1 MVASVTLN
9 REQVKKLTEIVD
21 HFREVEYFDIKVDL
35 SSGIG
40 TGLSVTFDLFKP
52 QDTKIDITDYNEW

>member
-21 HFREVEYFDIKVDL
+21 HFKEVEYFDIQVDQ

-40 TGLSVTFDLFKP
+40 TGLSVRFDLFKP
-52 QDTKIDITDYNEW
+52 KDTKIDITDYDKW

>member
-9 REQVKKLTEIVD
+9 REQVKKLVEIVD
-21 HFREVEYFDIKVDL
+21 HFKEVEYFDIKIDK

-40 TGLSVTFDLFKP
+40 TGLCVTFDLFKP
-52 QDTKIDITDYNEW
+52 KDTKIDITDYNEW